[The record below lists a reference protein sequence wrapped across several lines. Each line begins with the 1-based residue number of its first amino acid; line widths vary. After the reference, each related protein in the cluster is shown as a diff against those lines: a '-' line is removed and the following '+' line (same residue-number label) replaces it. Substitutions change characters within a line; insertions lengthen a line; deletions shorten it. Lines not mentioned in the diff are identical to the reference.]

1 MKKTTAIS
9 GVQLICL
16 LLVGR
21 LFITMTYSP
30 AGNENTLITI
40 LGGLFSNAL
49 QALLLI
55 FPLLLIRK
63 FPDKN
68 VVEVGYDAAAP
79 IGAILSVL
87 YAAFLLWVSIKLMCD
102 FSEFITVAFPIF
114 SAKKLIVLFMAL
126 TALYIS
132 TLGAEPIARSSA
144 VAAALFIVMLI
155 LVLLGTS
162 GELDIHNLNI
172 SVEDP
177 MGDILSSAADTF
189 GRNAELVTACLL
201 LPYLRSGYGKT
212 VYSYIAIKYAAVA
225 AIAVLFTAILG
236 NFTYSSPLPFFHLS
250 SYSDSAVIARFDA
263 LFLITWTLF
272 AVIKL
277 GICIF
282 LAGRCLSYISPK
294 TRPAYANCVIT
305 ALALICVLFIIRYS
319 DIRSLEN
326 SKLCAAALILLAAV
340 IPALALLVPNGK
352 NSKSGKKDKKE
363 KTLQKEADENENS

>member
-114 SAKKLIVLFMAL
+114 SAKKL
-126 TALYIS
+126 
-132 TLGAEPIARSSA
+132 
-144 VAAALFIVMLI
+144 
-155 LVLLGTS
+155 
-162 GELDIHNLNI
+162 
-172 SVEDP
+172 
-177 MGDILSSAADTF
+177 LS
-189 GRNAELVTACLL
+189 L
-201 LPYLRSGYGKT
+201 K
-212 VYSYIAIKYAAVA
+212 
-225 AIAVLFTAILG
+225 
-236 NFTYSSPLPFFHLS
+236 
-250 SYSDSAVIARFDA
+250 
-263 LFLITWTLF
+263 
-272 AVIKL
+272 
-277 GICIF
+277 
-282 LAGRCLSYISPK
+282 
-294 TRPAYANCVIT
+294 
-305 ALALICVLFIIRYS
+305 
-319 DIRSLEN
+319 
-326 SKLCAAALILLAAV
+326 
-340 IPALALLVPNGK
+340 
-352 NSKSGKKDKKE
+352 
-363 KTLQKEADENENS
+363 